1 MLIPSID
8 LMGGRVVQLEQGERL
23 RVASDDVDYWV
34 ERFAA
39 YERVQL
45 IDLDAA
51 MGTGENTALVERIAR
66 RLPVQVGGGIRT
78 VDAARRRLEAG
89 ARQVILG
96 SALFAEV
103 DEHGA
108 AQGVLRGVVRV
119 EFAQALA
126 EAVGAESVLA
136 GMDSRG
142 GRIAIQGWKK
152 TIALAADEAMAQL
165 DPCVDGYLY
174 THIDGEGLLQGFPL
188 EVAERLRA
196 LTRRRLIVAGGIRSQ
211 AEIDALEAMGV
222 DAVAGMAIYTNLL
235 KA

>member
-1 MLIPSID
+1 
-8 LMGGRVVQLEQGERL
+8 MGGRVVQLEQGERL

-78 VDAARRRLEAG
+78 VEAARRRLEAG

-103 DEHGA
+103 DEGGVARGA
-108 AQGVLRGVVRV
+108 AQGALRGVLRGVVRV

>member
-1 MLIPSID
+1 MLIPSMD

-23 RVASDDVDYWV
+23 RVASDDIDYWV
-34 ERFAA
+34 ERFAG

-78 VDAARRRLEAG
+78 VEAARRRLDAG

-103 DEHGA
+103 DR
-108 AQGVLRGVVRV
+108 RGVVCV
-119 EFAQALA
+119 EFAQAMA
-126 EAVGAESVLA
+126 EAVGAEKILA
-136 GMDSRG
+136 GIDSRA
-142 GRIAIQGWKK
+142 GRIAIKGWKT
-152 TIALAADEAMAQL
+152 TIALAADAAMERL
-165 DPCVDGYLY
+165 DPFVDGYLY
-174 THIDGEGLLQGFPL
+174 THIDGEGLLQGFPR

-196 LTRRRLIVAGGIRSQ
+196 KTGRRLIVAGGIRSQ
-211 AEIDALEAMGV
+211 EEIDALEAMGV

>member
-1 MLIPSID
+1 MLIPSMD

-23 RVASDDVDYWV
+23 RVASDDIDYWV
-34 ERFAA
+34 ERFAG

-78 VDAARRRLEAG
+78 VEAARRRLDAG

-103 DEHGA
+103 DG
-108 AQGVLRGVVRV
+108 RGVVCV
-119 EFAQALA
+119 EFAQAMA
-126 EAVGAESVLA
+126 EAVGAEKILA
-136 GMDSRG
+136 GIDSRA
-142 GRIAIQGWKK
+142 GRIAIKGWKT
-152 TIALAADEAMAQL
+152 TIALAADAAMERL
-165 DPCVDGYLY
+165 DPFVDGYLY
-174 THIDGEGLLQGFPL
+174 THIDGEGLLQGFPR

-196 LTRRRLIVAGGIRSQ
+196 KTGRRLIVAGGIRSQ
-211 AEIDALEAMGV
+211 EEIDALEAMGV